1 MVQCSAR
8 FHCRVCQGTL
18 DVVSI
23 LEVGFIY
30 VYCLVASNICYF
42 FIYIGNNNP
51 F

>member
-18 DVVSI
+18 DVVST

-30 VYCLVASNICYF
+30 VYILFGGFKHLLF
-42 FIYIGNNNP
+42 FHIYWE
-51 F
+51 